1 MESEYYTEI
10 FLTEKLGHWENEF
23 IAFEDYRGWRLQY
36 MASRVNMSMIRP
48 QSITLLGGR
57 EAHSG

>member
-1 MESEYYTEI
+1 MSSLHLKGTGDGD
-10 FLTEKLGHWENEF
+10 FS
-23 IAFEDYRGWRLQY
+23 